1 MQENLT
7 ENNPLIKDTKSKFDS
22 GETTYNDEKFPKA
35 SSRDVEKIRKIKLL
49 QEKINSENNIIEAY
63 DSQLENMRNN
73 KSTQSPIPNPQ
84 SPIHPL
90 FIYIINKFIK
100 YKKFLSMN

>member
-73 KSTQSPIPNPQ
+73 KSTQSPIPRKK
-84 SPIHPL
+84 SI
-90 FIYIINKFIK
+90 FEKGMVKIIIPT
-100 YKKFLSMN
+100 